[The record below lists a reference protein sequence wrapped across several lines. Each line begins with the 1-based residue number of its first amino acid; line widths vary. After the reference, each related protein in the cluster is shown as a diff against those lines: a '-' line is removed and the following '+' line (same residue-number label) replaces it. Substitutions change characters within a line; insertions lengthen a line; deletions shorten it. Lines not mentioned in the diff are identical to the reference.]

1 MRRLALGLILACA
14 LGATAVWWELRP
26 SVETRLEDLV
36 GRLIQDAD
44 RRDVQAMAP
53 FVSDRYKDE
62 RGLDRAAVLEGLA
75 RYLQGTREKIL
86 PVRVSVDKVDDD
98 RAEVSAK
105 IVLAEAEAR
114 PNQRRARDAY
124 EIDLVL
130 GREAGKWRVLSA
142 EDWQIPAEDATML
155 P

>member
-26 SVETRLEDLV
+26 SAETRLEDLV

-53 FVSDRYKDE
+53 FVSDRYKDG
-62 RGLDRAAVLEGLA
+62 RGLDRAALLEGLA
-75 RYLQGTREKIL
+75 RYLKGTREKIL